1 MSRSVAASLVS
12 VVAVSVALLGAES
25 EARADIHDWRKESGD
40 EAHGSQV
47 ASSEWLPILIGGSA
61 GLIVGGVVGA
71 AFDDHQPPIAG
82 GIVGGAIGGVAGG
95 AGGAWIIRTIR
106 EKDTRIPGML
116 TGLAIGAGTGLIMFN
131 QMGDPEGKG
140 LAIVGKWSAL
150 VLFPAVGAVVGY
162 KLGTVWGGKA
172 SQDAPATTGIAPV
185 VAPIVG
191 TEGAHGV
198 SFGAT
203 GIF

>member
-1 MSRSVAASLVS
+1 MSRRAAASLITSLALS
-12 VVAVSVALLGAES
+12 VTLFGAENS
-25 EARADIHDWRKESGD
+25 ARADIHEWRKEGGD

-71 AFDDHQPPIAG
+71 AFDDHQPPLAG
-82 GIVGGAIGGVAGG
+82 GIAGGAIGGVAGG
-95 AGGAWIIRTIR
+95 AAGAWIIRSIR

-116 TGLAIGAGTGLIMFN
+116 TGLAVGAGTGLIMFN

-140 LAIVGKWSAL
+140 LAVVGKWSSL
-150 VLFPAVGAVVGY
+150 VLFPVVGAVVGY
-162 KLGTVWGGKA
+162 KLGTIWGGKA
-172 SQDAPATTGIAPV
+172 SQDAPATGIAPV

-191 TEGAHGV
+191 SQGAHGI
-198 SFGAT
+198 SFGAS
-203 GIF
+203 GAF